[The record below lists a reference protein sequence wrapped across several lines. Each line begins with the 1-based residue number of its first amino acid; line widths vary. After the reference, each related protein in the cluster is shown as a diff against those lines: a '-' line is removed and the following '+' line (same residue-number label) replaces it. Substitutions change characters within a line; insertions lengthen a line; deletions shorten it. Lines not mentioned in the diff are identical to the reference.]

1 MDLTAKNRFSC
12 RLNLLR
18 NALVEGTGLSQLK
31 SSEETEIG
39 EQHGFDGEAAPSNHT
54 TVLSSDHAYSSEQ
67 PPGEEE
73 AEDTVDQYSSLG
85 HAPLSEKLIPETDS
99 GTQGTQSYAFKDV
112 ANGNYRTEALLGGDS
127 SVHEAGASDDFPT
140 QVGESTESFKPAQAL
155 AGNSELQQA
164 EEPIMD
170 DGDYIDYEDV
180 EELKGGTSSASS
192 TLQGDTI
199 NVHTVKDNATPNEPT
214 VAQNQ
219 EHEPPYG
226 VQGGIVADDK
236 TLQEEYVEEKDTSD
250 INVPVEEQPDAAV
263 IPSQYSDDNGQ
274 SFSGQFDKEGEASEN
289 DQDANILQG
298 TELQLNVIAA
308 DDRHE
313 ASARYEDDAGS
324 YWQNTPHDHADQ
336 TGGNTFLQADT
347 DNNGEL
353 EGYTSTY
360 PLISESSESQRII
373 HDDDLGR
380 VNQLETENE
389 LEEPGGPSANDD
401 NDDVPRLF
409 EEVNTRPSLF
419 FGQSANTQEDDDEI
433 TYEDEEY
440 DIDSPHERAQANH
453 SVATHPES
461 LKRAR
466 NPHEDDNTSKEDL
479 QGMDHLSG
487 TSY

>member
-1 MDLTAKNRFSC
+1 MDLTATNRFSC
-12 RLNLLR
+12 RLDLLR
-18 NALVEGTGLSQLK
+18 NALIEGTGLSQLK

-39 EQHGFDGEAAPSNHT
+39 QQDGFDGEAAPSNHP
-54 TVLSSDHAYSSEQ
+54 TVLSSDDAYSSEQ
-67 PPGEEE
+67 RPGAE
-73 AEDTVDQYSSLG
+73 AEGTVDQYSSPG
-85 HAPLSEKLIPETDS
+85 HGPLSESLIPETDS
-99 GTQGTQSYAFKDV
+99 DTQGTQSYTFKDV
-112 ANGNYRTEALLGGDS
+112 ANGNYRAEALLGSDS
-127 SVHEAGASDDFPT
+127 SVHEAGVSDDFPT
-140 QVGESTESFKPAQAL
+140 QVGGSTESFEPAQAL
-155 AGNSELQQA
+155 ASNSELQQA
-164 EEPIMD
+164 EEPIVD

-199 NVHTVKDNATPNEPT
+199 NVHTVKDHATPNEAI
-214 VAQNQ
+214 VAQDQ

-226 VQGGIVADDK
+226 VQGGTVADDK
-236 TLQEEYVEEKDTSD
+236 TLQEECVEEKDTSD
-250 INVPVEEQPDAAV
+250 VSVSVEAQPDAAV
-263 IPSQYSDDNGQ
+263 ISSQYSDDNGQ
-274 SFSGQFDKEGEASEN
+274 SFSGQLDKEGEASED

-313 ASARYEDDAGS
+313 ASALYEDDAGS

-336 TGGNTFLQADT
+336 TRGNTFLLADT

-360 PLISESSESQRII
+360 PLDSELSEPQRII
-373 HDDDLGR
+373 HDDDMGR
-380 VNQLETENE
+380 PNQLETENE
-389 LEEPGGPSANDD
+389 LEKPGAPSANDD

-419 FGQSANTQEDDDEI
+419 FGQSAQTQEDDDEI

-440 DIDSPHERAQANH
+440 DIDSPHERAHANH

-466 NPHEDDNTSKEDL
+466 NFHEDDNTSKEDL
-479 QGMDHLSG
+479 QGMDHLSS